1 MIIDTGMPRSL
12 NAHAVS
18 GAAAGL
24 IAAGISNY
32 QQYKKGEISKP
43 QALGNTIKST
53 AQGALLGICTIG
65 IANAL
70 GSPKAALSN
79 VLESSAYLLVGVAGS
94 YALENI
100 DFSQFFTQGA
110 LNDNKHDK

>member
-32 QQYKKGEISKP
+32 QQYKNGEISKP

-53 AQGALLGICTIG
+53 AQGALLTIG

-79 VLESSAYLLVGVAGS
+79 ILESSAYLLVGVAGS

>member
-1 MIIDTGMPRSL
+1 MIFDTGMPRSL

-24 IAAGISNY
+24 IAAGITNY
-32 QQYKKGEISKP
+32 QYYKKGEITQS
-43 QALGNTIKST
+43 QALGNTLKST
-53 AQGALLGICTIG
+53 MQGALLGVCTIG

-70 GSPKAALSN
+70 GSPQNALSN

-100 DFSQFFTQGA
+100 DFSHFFTRSFDG
-110 LNDNKHDK
+110 NK